1 MASFNSD
8 CKVVSQLEW
17 PTKYLSGQN
26 PGDIDLGDSDSFV
39 ICAPPVIQPA
49 PDLSYDDLFPDSDS
63 ERAAINVNNYTE
75 IKLVNSEDPLL
86 IILRYMMIIKI
97 IPLLIVQRQLFPI
110 HQSQVQL
117 ICLIFQIEL

>member
-17 PTKYLSGQN
+17 PNQVSFWTN

-49 PDLSYDDLFPDSDS
+49 PDLS
-63 ERAAINVNNYTE
+63 
-75 IKLVNSEDPLL
+75 
-86 IILRYMMIIKI
+86 
-97 IPLLIVQRQLFPI
+97 
-110 HQSQVQL
+110 
-117 ICLIFQIEL
+117 